1 MRFHP
6 GNGED
11 VPLRLAAVCGLLAP
25 LTYTAGLLF
34 GGLVQRDGFSNADDS
49 TSDLGADTASS
60 PWIYN
65 RIATNLTGVLVFLFA
80 LGLWRALSPSVAGRV
95 GAGILALLGV
105 TLFLEGFFTLDCQGI
120 EDACENTSW
129 QSDGHRWVSRL
140 TGASLLIA
148 PIVFAIAF
156 RRLPQWRDTWFAT
169 AAAVPFFFAASVVF
183 SLLGDGAS
191 TRAGAVAWF
200 LWLAFIAFRL
210 LQKSEEDILGSAR
223 PNLRGTDGRDRS

>member
-1 MRFHP
+1 M
-6 GNGED
+6 
-11 VPLRLAAVCGLLAP
+11 PLRLAAICGLLAP

-34 GGLVQRDGFSNADDS
+34 GGLVQRDGFSSADDS
-49 TSDLGADTASS
+49 TSDLGADTASN

-65 RIATNLTGVLVFLFA
+65 RIATNLTGVLIFLFA
-80 LGLWRALSPSVAGRV
+80 VGLWRALSPNTAGRV

-105 TLFLEGFFTLDCQGI
+105 TLFLEGFFNLDCQGI
-120 EDACENTSW
+120 DEACENTSW

-148 PIVFAIAF
+148 PIVLAIGF
-156 RRLPQWRDTWFAT
+156 RRLPHWRDTWVVT
-169 AAAVPFFFAASVVF
+169 AATVPFFFAASIVF

-200 LWLAFIAFRL
+200 IWLAFIAFQL
-210 LQKSEEDILGSAR
+210 LQKSEDDVMSSWGPR
-223 PNLRGTDGRDRS
+223 RRDEPAAI

>member
-1 MRFHP
+1 VNGKCVMRFHP
-6 GNGED
+6 GNGQD

-34 GGLVQRDGFSNADDS
+34 GGLVQRDAFSSADDS

-65 RIATNLTGVLVFLFA
+65 RIATNLTGVLIFLFA
-80 LGLWRALSPSVAGRV
+80 LGLWRALSQNTAGRV

-105 TLFLEGFFTLDCQGI
+105 TLFLEGFFALDCQGI
-120 EDACENTSW
+120 DAGCENTSW
-129 QSDGHRWVSRL
+129 QSEGHRWVSRL

-148 PIVFAIAF
+148 PIVLAIAF
-156 RRLPQWRDTWFAT
+156 RRLPQWRDTWVPT
-169 AAAVPFFFAASVVF
+169 AAAVPLFVAASVVF
-183 SLLGDGAS
+183 SLFGDGAS
-191 TRAGAVAWF
+191 TRAGAVVWF

-210 LQKSEEDILGSAR
+210 LQKSEEDVVSSAA
-223 PNLRGTDGRDRS
+223 PNS